1 MYEISLRRNNYFS
14 FVLPLGTL
22 RVELCALSP
31 TSTTLLCI
39 WYIYQRDIYEYRALV
54 CKHVPRQIKSHI
66 AVFFRS
72 SQFPSLWFTVI
83 VGITTTESHMH
94 VQSSYGVFCHPFS
107 CNCNVPDI
115 LNFISTPCC
124 HFPSQTSI
132 FRFRPEAIDC
142 KSNREVAIWN
152 IDSWFPLSQVLL
164 IRFHPETVDC
174 TSASGLTIIFRI
186 RYRKLRVVVS
196 HRKLRSFVS
205 IQKQLIVKAIA
216 KLQFELLIVDTL
228 FHKCYWFVS
237 IQKQSIV
244 RVLVGWQSYFVSAI
258 ANYKLL
264 FPSRNSRV

>member
-14 FVLPLGTL
+14 CVLPLGTL

-72 SQFPSLWFTVI
+72 SQFPSLRFTVI
-83 VGITTTESHMH
+83 AGITTTEPRMH

-124 HFPSQTSI
+124 HFPSQTTILTERHAPFSL
-132 FRFRPEAIDC
+132 
-142 KSNREVAIWN
+142 SLGN
-152 IDSWFPLSQVLL
+152 I
-164 IRFHPETVDC
+164 
-174 TSASGLTIIFRI
+174 GG
-186 RYRKLRVVVS
+186 K
-196 HRKLRSFVS
+196 
-205 IQKQLIVKAIA
+205 
-216 KLQFELLIVDTL
+216 
-228 FHKCYWFVS
+228 
-237 IQKQSIV
+237 
-244 RVLVGWQSYFVSAI
+244 
-258 ANYKLL
+258 
-264 FPSRNSRV
+264 PS